1 MKTIQT
7 VRQNVMRIGNR
18 LHSKGL
24 TLSQALKRAWAIVK
38 RGIITKVKGV
48 TMQPKA
54 QRALQKLTAYAPE
67 NIIITLKRDAAN
79 LFDGN
84 AVEVHAGVIN
94 KGTVKIGY
102 LPAPL
107 ASVIAPLIDMG
118 NAVKAAYVEIRGKYE
133 PYMPLGLEI
142 AVTL

>member
-7 VRQNVMRIGNR
+7 IRQNVMRIGNR

-38 RGIITKVKGV
+38 HGIITKVKGV
-48 TMQPKA
+48 TLLPKA
-54 QRALQKLTAYAPE
+54 QRALQKLTAYAPQD
-67 NIIITLKRDAAN
+67 IIINLKRDSAN
-79 LFDGN
+79 LFDSN

-107 ASVIAPLIDMG
+107 ASVIAPLLDMG
-118 NAVKAAYVEIRGKYE
+118 NAVKTAYVEIRGKYE
-133 PYMPLGLEI
+133 PYMPLGMEI